1 MKYLILIISSLLL
14 YSSLAAQKKLIRTYG
29 ISKMTETTVIYTEG
43 NEINRYVS
51 EYELYNDDGEWLE
64 KVDLLPDGRIKK
76 KEIRKYEKGEVVEEI
91 VDEPINRGMV
101 ERKADYDREKYYY
114 DKDELIKEE
123 EYNRE
128 GKLIEYTEF
137 IYNKFGDIKEE
148 RDYDGNST
156 LRKVEI
162 YDYDNR
168 GFEISKKT
176 YDASEML
183 LESKIYTYE

>member
-137 IYNKFGDIKEE
+137 IYNKLGDIKEE

-156 LRKVEI
+156 IRKVEI

>member
-137 IYNKFGDIKEE
+137 IYNKLGDIKEE